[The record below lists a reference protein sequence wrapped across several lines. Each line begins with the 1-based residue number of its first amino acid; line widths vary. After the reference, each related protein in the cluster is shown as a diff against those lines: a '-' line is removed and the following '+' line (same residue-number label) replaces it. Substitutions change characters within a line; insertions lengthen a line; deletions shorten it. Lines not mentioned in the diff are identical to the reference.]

1 MNLCQSSSCS
11 FIIIVGCICHIFAS
25 FALSFVVIAYQVVAN
40 SMLQSREAWVRGDNG
55 FCLSPSGQC
64 GRGLPHSHPRDAAIK
79 VGGASRVGPIDG
91 SPADLGLHLPTAPG
105 AGVRSGRAPRPG
117 MLGNPGDTLRVFCV
131 S

>member
-1 MNLCQSSSCS
+1 MTTCRA
-11 FIIIVGCICHIFAS
+11 GA
-25 FALSFVVIAYQVVAN
+25 
-40 SMLQSREAWVRGDNG
+40 
-55 FCLSPSGQC
+55 GQC